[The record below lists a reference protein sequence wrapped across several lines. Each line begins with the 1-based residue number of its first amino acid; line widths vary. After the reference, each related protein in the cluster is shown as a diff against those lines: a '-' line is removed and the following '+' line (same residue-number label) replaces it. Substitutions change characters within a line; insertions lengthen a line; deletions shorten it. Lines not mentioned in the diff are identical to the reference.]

1 MGSELG
7 SLIATLLEKER
18 WTGEITG
25 LDIDPPRRRLRSA
38 TFHRVEPRDRRKM
51 VRIVRDF
58 DPHVVVHVAV
68 WEPNARAHPG
78 DAAEWTHS
86 AAIGVLGAA
95 AECPALE
102 HVVVRSGISVYGRRR
117 GAATRP
123 DESVPPDPTAAFG
136 RSLLETEEIGRQAA
150 AAAEVPLTAVRLAPV
165 VGPHVPSPLGRLL
178 RLPVV
183 PVSLLA
189 DPAFS
194 VIDDQDAATAV
205 VAAARAGS
213 TDRST
218 SSRRAR
224 SPPSQAVRIGGR
236 VALPLIGPE
245 WRIARLVTSALGAP
259 IPEHIHELLHRGAHG
274 RRRAGRRGARLHAPP
289 VHPRGRPRALR
300 VGDGDPP
307 APVGGGGVSALS
319 VLRRQAA
326 GANEVDPWGMDPEL
340 VGLARAL
347 APLRWSITRRR
358 RRPRA
363 GDGARAPRGQPPA
376 VGGHPAPRRRGHR
389 SAPRAATVRFTGIA
403 DIAPLGPA
411 LRRVGGVLARPD
423 EVAGLLRDG
432 ELPAVWCEARSSR
445 RVGAAPEPFLAAAMA
460 TGAPVLPVAVIA
472 PPLVRRVRVEVGP
485 PVAPRRRDR
494 PAGRGRAGRR
504 RARRHPAAS
513 STRRARRPGWSPVGS
528 TGWPSPGPRTGHGST
543 TRSSGDP
550 ARTRC

>member
-1 MGSELG
+1 MSGGRRVLVSGMGSELG

-58 DPHVVVHVAV
+58 DPHVVVHAAV

-95 AECPALE
+95 AECPSLE

-150 AAAEVPLTAVRLAPV
+150 AAAEVSLTAVRLAPV

-183 PVSLLA
+183 PTSLLA

-205 VAAARAGS
+205 VAAAA
-213 TDRST
+213 
-218 SSRRAR
+218 RRFDGPVNVV
-224 SPPSQAVRIGGR
+224 SPGAVTGSQAVRIGGR

-245 WRIARLVTSALGAP
+245 WRIARLVTSAFGAP
-259 IPEHIHELLHRGAHG
+259 IPEHIHELLHRGRTA
-274 RRRAGRRGARLHAPP
+274 
-289 VHPRGRPRALR
+289 
-300 VGDGDPP
+300 DG
-307 APVGGGGVSALS
+307 ALS
-319 VLRRQAA
+319 AEALGFTPRLSTRAVVQALY
-326 GANEVDPWGMDPEL
+326 EW
-340 VGLARAL
+340 
-347 APLRWSITRRR
+347 
-358 RRPRA
+358 
-363 GDGARAPRGQPPA
+363 
-376 VGGHPAPRRRGHR
+376 
-389 SAPRAATVRFTGIA
+389 ATVIH
-403 DIAPLGPA
+403 
-411 LRRVGGVLARPD
+411 LRPS
-423 EVAGLLRDG
+423 E
-432 ELPAVWCEARSSR
+432 
-445 RVGAAPEPFLAAAMA
+445 LAA
-460 TGAPVLPVAVIA
+460 
-472 PPLVRRVRVEVGP
+472 
-485 PVAPRRRDR
+485 
-494 PAGRGRAGRR
+494 
-504 RARRHPAAS
+504 
-513 STRRARRPGWSPVGS
+513 
-528 TGWPSPGPRTGHGST
+528 
-543 TRSSGDP
+543 
-550 ARTRC
+550 